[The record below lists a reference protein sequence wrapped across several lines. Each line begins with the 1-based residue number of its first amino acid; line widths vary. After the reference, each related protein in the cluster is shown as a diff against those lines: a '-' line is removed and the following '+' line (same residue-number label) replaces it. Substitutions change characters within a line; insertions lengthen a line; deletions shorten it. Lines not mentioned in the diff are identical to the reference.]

1 MTTENTDEN
10 PPEVPATCTLLLAP
24 HDSLDRILVVR
35 SLEGFATHWMNSYGA
50 WVALP
55 DSVEGMK
62 ELMDQ
67 LDADPTLLPMLDM
80 EYVEVAEEESE
91 PEYLKARGAVQG
103 DEPAE
108 DVIRRIRGEDQDG
121 QIPFG
126 D

>member
-1 MTTENTDEN
+1 MTTESTEENT
-10 PPEVPATCTLLLAP
+10 PEVPDTCTLLLAP

-67 LDADPTLLPMLDM
+67 LDEDPTLLPQLDLS
-80 EYVEVAEEESE
+80 YVDVEAEE
-91 PEYLKARGAVQG
+91 AQH
-103 DEPAE
+103 
-108 DVIRRIRGEDQDG
+108 DQV
-121 QIPFG
+121 PFG